1 MFHNVGKKIK
11 VLAQVMFYIMLVGA
25 VIGGVALISSDDE
38 LVPVALGV
46 IAGGALFAWIGSV
59 FIYGFGELIDSA
71 QAIEFNTRSDKAVSP
86 IERDQIEKRRRSL
99 DTLLAQGLITEE
111 EYKNAISNGN

>member
-59 FIYGFGELIDSA
+59 FIYGFGELIDKTA
-71 QAIEFNTRSDKAVSP
+71 AIERNTRAEGKSEYEVRVTSQ
-86 IERDQIEKRRRSL
+86 RNDQIDRLRSM
-99 DTLLAQGLITEE
+99 GLISEE
-111 EYKNAISNGN
+111 EYLNLITRK